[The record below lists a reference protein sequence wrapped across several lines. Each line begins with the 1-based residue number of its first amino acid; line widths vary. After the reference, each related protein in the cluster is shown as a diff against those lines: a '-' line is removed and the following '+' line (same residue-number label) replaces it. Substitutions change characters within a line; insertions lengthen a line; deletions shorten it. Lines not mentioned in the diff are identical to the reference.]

1 MTLDEAI
8 LFRILTAVFG
18 QERVI
23 PSMSLKA
30 LVPTEHNFNC
40 LFTVVDDDD
49 QPKLVVEFFLTNS
62 ITIDLKEMERRVL
75 VEQALV
81 QNGIK
86 YITISEDD
94 MLDIRSADSETLIN
108 FFQDKC
114 FE

>member
-8 LFRILTAVFG
+8 LFRILSSVFG

-23 PSMSLKA
+23 PGMSLKA
-30 LVPTEHNFNC
+30 LVPTEHNFVC

-62 ITIDLKEMERRVL
+62 VTIDVNEMERRVL
-75 VEQALV
+75 VEKVLV
-81 QNGIK
+81 QNGIR

-94 MLDIRSADSETLIN
+94 FFDIRGADSETLIN